1 MATKY
6 YIGKAGIVAG
16 RVSVTV
22 NSNTATEVVGIA
34 VGTRTETYTIPSGL
48 TVAEVAANLYA
59 QLIASTA
66 LEFRELT
73 FTYAPGGAVLV
84 VTHSDPQVDFAVTAA
99 GTGGAVTVTVDR
111 ATTGPGDLNNAANW
125 NGATLPVDGD
135 SLVFDLPNT
144 PITINL
150 GAFSSLTF
158 PLIRVTNRHNRG
170 IGLPRYRRNA
180 GGVGGYLEYRTRFF
194 RVAGCARFV
203 IDDEAGVAD
212 SPGPQVVVL
221 RADGGS
227 CTAVVHSANEQLND
241 DEPPVVLGL
250 LGSNNVVNLTR
261 GVIQI
266 PEDAIAGV
274 AAVVATVNVGRD
286 GDDGSVPQCH
296 VTGTVTTIN
305 NFAGWTSSSTATTV
319 NMGKRAQLH
328 EQTVGNL
335 TATVRGGKLVYRT
348 AGTLTVTADGPGVVV
363 DCERSTETKT
373 IHNSSTFR
381 NGAALY
387 DRNGTTAGSTA
398 SFDGPSAASSKVKDN
413 VAIAL

>member
-16 RVSVTV
+16 RVTVTV
-22 NSNTATEVVGIA
+22 NSNTATEIVGIA
-34 VGTRTETYTIPSGL
+34 VGTRTETYTIPTGL
-48 TVAEVAANLYA
+48 TVAQVAANLHA
-59 QLIASTA
+59 QLIASPA

-73 FTYAPGGAVLV
+73 FAYAPAGATIV
-84 VTHSDPQVDFAVTAA
+84 VTHLDPQVDFTVTAA

-125 NGATLPVDGD
+125 NGSTLPADGD
-135 SLVFDLPNT
+135 SLIFDLPDT

-150 GAFSSLTF
+150 SAFSSLTF
-158 PLIRVTNRHNRG
+158 PLIRITNRHNRG
-170 IGLPRYRRNA
+170 IGLPRYRRSS

-194 RVAGCARFV
+194 RVAACTRFV
-203 IDDEAGVAD
+203 IDDEAGAVD
-212 SPGPQVVVL
+212 SPGPQVAAF

-227 CTAVVHSANEQLND
+227 CTAVVHCSNRQPND

-250 LGSNNVVNLTR
+250 LGSGNAVNLTR
-261 GVIQI
+261 GAVQI
-266 PEDAIAGV
+266 PNDALAGV

-286 GDDGSVPQCH
+286 GDAGEAPHCH

-305 NFAGWTSSSTATTV
+305 NHAGVTSASTATTV
-319 NMGKRAQLH
+319 NMGKRAQSH
-328 EQTVGNL
+328 EQTGGNL
-335 TATVRGGKLVYRT
+335 TATVRGGTLIYRT
-348 AGTLTVTADGPGVVV
+348 AGTLTVTADGPGVIV
-363 DCERSTETKT
+363 DCERSTEAKT

-381 NGAALY
+381 NGAALL

-398 SFDGPSAASSKVKDN
+398 SFDGPSAAASKVKDN